1 MNHKK
6 RTRETY
12 QGTGKTGYRL
22 ALMPAMLMAAMGC
35 ANTAWAVDGGVVAAG
50 AGAIKTQGNKTTISQ
65 SSDKMIV
72 NWKNFNIGQDQSVVV
87 SQPGATSALLNR
99 VTTADPTQI
108 NGVLNANGRVF
119 VVNPAGVVFG
129 QNAKVNVGSL
139 VASTLDVNDQQFMDG
154 GRQGLNGTRNINL
167 FSRGGEGKVTNNG
180 QLTADEAVIL
190 LGPQAAN
197 HGTIR
202 AKDVALG
209 AANGVA
215 MQMSDSG
222 FGVSL
227 GRQAQNALAANYGV
241 IAAKGGNVTLS
252 AAATGAMLG
261 TVVQNTGQIEATS
274 ASLGRGGSITLG
286 AERDGKIGVGGR
298 LTADNSIWITT
309 APAFPSPS
317 SPFDASTAPDGSA
330 RALKGHDIAVES
342 GAKIQAASGYVNIS
356 SVRGNVTMD
365 GKIVSDLADITA
377 AGGAVTTNGR
387 IEADQVSL
395 GGVAVDINAPIHAG
409 SMVSVSADGDVHQRA
424 DVSATSGSVYVAG
437 ANIIQANGVKTS
449 AAADVSLTSEA
460 VYQDP
465 VTTVMSPAGQIHV
478 ANVTGKTIN
487 INGGDIALTGNLKA
501 DGNISVKSMQYMP
514 PCPDGMSCV
523 QVMQGG
529 HLVQTGNVISRNGN
543 VALNAATTVSQ
554 QASSLTKAGN
564 DVTLNAFDVQTGRIQ
579 AGDKIAVDAY
589 VARVG
594 GKLTAREVSLP
605 ANTQNADGNI
615 RIKAKS
621 ANL

>member
-1 MNHKK
+1 MIHKK

-22 ALMPAMLMAAMGC
+22 ALMPAMLMAAMRC

-108 NGVLNANGRVF
+108 NGVLKANGRVF

-197 HGTIR
+197 YGTIR
-202 AKDVALG
+202 ARDVTLG

-261 TVVQNTGQIEATS
+261 TVVRNTGQIEATS

-317 SPFDASTAPDGSA
+317 SPFDASSAPDGSA

-356 SVRGNVTMD
+356 SARGNVTMD

-409 SMVSVSADGDVHQRA
+409 SMVSVSGDGDVHQRA
-424 DVSATSGSVYVAG
+424 DVSATTGSVYVAG

-449 AAADVSLTSEA
+449 AAADVSLTSKA